1 MGTRTIGLDD
11 EAYER
16 LDALKREDES
26 FSDLVKRL
34 TEEASGDW
42 RRSFGK
48 YGGREGERLE
58 RAVVASRESSAVGLA
73 ARQEQA
79 LELFRTGQSH
89 EDETNA
95 GGAE

>member
-34 TEEASGDW
+34 TAEASSDW

-48 YGGREGERLE
+48 YSGEEGERLE
-58 RAVVASRESSAVGLA
+58 RAVEASRESSAHGLA
-73 ARQEQA
+73 ARQERV
-79 LELFRTGQSH
+79 LELFRTDQSAG
-89 EDETNA
+89 DGTNA

>member
-34 TEEASGDW
+34 TEEASSDW
-42 RRSFGK
+42 RLSFGK
-48 YGGREGERLE
+48 YSDEEGERLE
-58 RAVVASRESSAVGLA
+58 RAVEASRDSSARGLA
-73 ARQEQA
+73 VRQEQA
-79 LELFRTGQSH
+79 LELFRTDQSPG
-89 EDETNA
+89 DETNA